1 MDEINPILKDWRM
14 NTDPKV
20 RAFTCLSS
28 HQFPLQQENI
38 NAGQLY
44 CSVVAHIYEQRNV
57 VEVANTNGSWEW

>member
-20 RAFTCLSS
+20 RALHAFLSS
-28 HQFPLQQENI
+28 QHFLLQQVNI
-38 NAGQLY
+38 NAGLLFWR
-44 CSVVAHIYEQRNV
+44 IRNV